1 MVLDTD
7 GFGCLHFLSYIRER
21 TDVITNIYDRKF
33 RLVNRFIEMDLIIFY
48 EILYVLFDS
57 MTDFTGQLI
66 TIETYIFRYYR
77 VHLLKVIY
85 NDKMKKFIM
94 IK

>member
-1 MVLDTD
+1 MKMVLDTD
-7 GFGCLHFLSYIRER
+7 GFGSLHFLSYIRER

-77 VHLLKVIY
+77 VHLLKVI
-85 NDKMKKFIM
+85 
-94 IK
+94 